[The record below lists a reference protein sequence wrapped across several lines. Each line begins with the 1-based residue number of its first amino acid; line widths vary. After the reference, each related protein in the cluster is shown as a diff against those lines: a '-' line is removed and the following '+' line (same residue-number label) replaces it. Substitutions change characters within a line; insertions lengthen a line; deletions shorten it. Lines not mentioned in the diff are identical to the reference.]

1 MGHYGKE
8 SKNRQKGKNCNSER
22 DAGKIGITEGSYVE
36 LEVYN
41 KNAIIIKPLES
52 IADRYFGIFKVE
64 EYPDDIDEF
73 LKKEVIRKWLRDQSM

>member
-1 MGHYGKE
+1 MGKKVRIDKKGRIVIPKE
-8 SKNRQKGKNCNSER
+8 MRE
-22 DAGKIGITEGSYVE
+22 KIGITEGSYVE